1 MMKLVET
8 TYYLEVITYWQY
20 SSNLDDVEILDLSLY
35 DIIFIFHDEI
45 GNMEE
50 DKDPKDSSISHT
62 GTFFLFSVR
71 GI

>member
-1 MMKLVET
+1 MMKLVVT
-8 TYYLEVITYWQY
+8 IYYLEVITYWQN
-20 SSNLDDVEILDLSLY
+20 SSNLDDVKILDLSLY

-50 DKDPKDSSISHT
+50 DKDSKDSSISRT
-62 GTFFLFSVR
+62 GTFLLFSVR